1 MIQQFLLLIKKQN
14 GPSHDYQSHTNTLH
28 AYIIIHPMLHSYSL
42 ARVLPCCIY
51 CTYIAQIFN
60 AVRIDPYS
68 YRSSSNHMQPHL
80 LN

>member
-42 ARVLPCCIY
+42 V
-51 CTYIAQIFN
+51 
-60 AVRIDPYS
+60 YS
-68 YRSSSNHMQPHL
+68 HAAFTVHTSLRYLML
-80 LN
+80 YA